1 MKSMTGFAHR
11 EHNGDTVH
19 MVLEVKSYNN
29 RYLDLSVTLP
39 GALSVLEPEVR
50 ALIGARLSRGRVE
63 VTVRL
68 RELARNPRVRVDSD
82 AVATYRSA
90 LETVRTVAGIPE
102 PVTLGD
108 ILRFDDVLVV
118 EHERDLDAYRELLLP
133 MFDQA
138 MDDLDIARRTEGQ
151 ATERDIRS
159 QLERVAAALKI
170 VENLAPQMEA
180 SLTENIRTRFA
191 EVVGDQADETRIY
204 TETAVL
210 LVKYS
215 INEELSRMSSHLAG
229 FADSLGLD
237 EPIGKRL
244 DFLCQEINREINT
257 IGSKSFVLDVSRQV
271 VEMKDALENIREQ
284 LRNIE

>member
-1 MKSMTGFAHR
+1 MRSMTGFAHR

-19 MVLEVKSYNN
+19 MVLEIKSYNN

-50 ALIGARLSRGRVE
+50 ALVGARLSRGRVE

-82 AVATYRSA
+82 AVAAYRSA

-102 PVTLGD
+102 PVTLAD

-133 MFDQA
+133 MLNQA

-159 QLERVAAALKI
+159 QLERVAVALKI
-170 VENLAPQMEA
+170 VENVAPQMEA

-191 EVVGDQADETRIY
+191 EVVGDQADEARIY

>member
-19 MVLEVKSYNN
+19 LVLEVKSYNN
-29 RYLDLSVTLP
+29 RYLDLSVALP
-39 GALSVLEPEVR
+39 GMLSVLEPEVR
-50 ALIGARLSRGRVE
+50 AVVGSRLSRGRVE
-63 VTVRL
+63 VTVRC

-82 AVATYRSA
+82 AVAAYRSA

-133 MFDQA
+133 MLDQT
-138 MDDLDIARRTEGQ
+138 MDDLDAARRSEGQ
-151 ATERDIRS
+151 TTERDIRG
-159 QLERVAAALKI
+159 QLDRVAAALKI
-170 VENLAPQMEA
+170 VEEVAPQMEA

-191 EVVGDQADETRIY
+191 EVVGDQADEARIY

-215 INEELSRMSSHLAG
+215 INEELSRMGSHLAG
-229 FADSLGLD
+229 FADAFNLD
-237 EPIGKRL
+237 EPVGKRL

>member
-1 MKSMTGFAHR
+1 MRSMTGFAHR
-11 EHNGDTVH
+11 EHNSDTVH
-19 MVLEVKSYNN
+19 MVLEIKSYNN

-50 ALIGARLSRGRVE
+50 ALVGARLSRGRVE

-82 AVATYRSA
+82 AVAAYRSA

-102 PVTLGD
+102 PVTLAD

-133 MFDQA
+133 MLDQA
-138 MDDLDIARRTEGQ
+138 MDDLDTARQTEGQ
-151 ATERDIRS
+151 ATERDIRN
-159 QLERVAAALKI
+159 QLERVSVALKI
-170 VENLAPQMEA
+170 VENVAPQMEA

-191 EVVGDQADETRIY
+191 EVVGDQADEARIY

-229 FADSLGLD
+229 FAESLGLD